1 MRYAAT
7 RLDEFERLSA
17 FGQHGVWR
25 PIRHHFGIEGFGIN
39 AYTADQPGDR
49 VIEEHTEISATGA
62 GRHQELY
69 VVLTGRALFTLD
81 GEEVDAPAGTFVFV
95 GEPDVRRGAIAAEAG
110 TSVLAIG
117 ARPGVPFEVS
127 SWEYRFRAAALGP
140 CPEAYELLEEAGKR
154 FPDSGSISYDRAC
167 LQAREG
173 DREAALDSLRR
184 SIKVDP
190 RSSESAREDPDF
202 ESLRGDAE
210 FESLLG
216 PERPSAP

>member
-1 MRYAAT
+1 MRYATA
-7 RLDEFERLSA
+7 RLDEIERLSA

-25 PIRHHFGIEGFGIN
+25 PIRHHFGIDGFGIN

-49 VIEEHTEISATGA
+49 VIEEHNEIGAAGTG

-69 VVLTGRALFTLD
+69 VVLTGRATFTLD
-81 GEEVDAPAGTFVFV
+81 GEEIDAPAGTFVFI
-95 GEPDVRRGAIAAEAG
+95 GEPDVRREAIAAEAG

-140 CPEAYELLEEAGKR
+140 CPEAYALLGEAGER
-154 FPDSGSISYDRAC
+154 FPDNGDVSYDRAC

-173 DREAALDSLRR
+173 DREAALDSLRH
-184 SIKVDP
+184 SIEVDP
-190 RSSESAREDPDF
+190 QNSEAAREDPDF
-202 ESLRGDAE
+202 ESLRGDEE
-210 FESLLG
+210 FEQLVG
-216 PERPSAP
+216 G